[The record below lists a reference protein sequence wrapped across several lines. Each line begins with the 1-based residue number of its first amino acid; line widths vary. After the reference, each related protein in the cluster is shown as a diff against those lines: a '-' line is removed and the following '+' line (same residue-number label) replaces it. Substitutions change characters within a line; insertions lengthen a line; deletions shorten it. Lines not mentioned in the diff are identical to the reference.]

1 MSIEALVFDCD
12 GTLADSMPLHW
23 EASQAVFTRHGLTLD
38 ERQFYAWS
46 GVPTREIVRRLAAA
60 QQIDVDLD
68 RVVAEKEAWF
78 GGNIHRVQP
87 VEWVVEEVRRYR
99 GKLPMAVASGGLLAM
114 VELQIEHVG
123 LAGAFEVLVTAED
136 TQRPKPD
143 PQVFLEAARRMNVAP
158 ERCRVYE
165 DADLGIEAAR
175 RAGMQW
181 IDIRPYLRRTA

>member
-1 MSIEALVFDCD
+1 MSIAALIFDCD

-38 ERQFYAWS
+38 QRQFYAWS

-60 QQIDVDLD
+60 QEIEVDLD
-68 RVVAEKEAWF
+68 LVVSEKEAWF
-78 GGNIHRVQP
+78 QGNIHRVAP

-99 GKLPMAVASGGLLAM
+99 GRLPMAVASGGLRAM

-123 LAGAFEVLVTAED
+123 LAGAFDVLVTAED
-136 TQRPKPD
+136 TRHPKPD
-143 PQVFLEAARRMNVAP
+143 PQVFLEAARRMGVAP

-181 IDIRPYLRRTA
+181 IDIRPYLLRTA